1 MTDNRLIE
9 LHNSIVDYVQYYA
22 DGMLT
27 LPEFA
32 ARVAAIHSEL
42 TADSPLGLLDPV
54 SGLRL
59 VQEYCNGSI

>member
-1 MTDNRLIE
+1 MTDDRLTE

-22 DGMLT
+22 DGVLT

-42 TADSPLGLLDPV
+42 TTDSPLGLLDPV

-59 VQEYCNGSI
+59 VQEYCNGPV